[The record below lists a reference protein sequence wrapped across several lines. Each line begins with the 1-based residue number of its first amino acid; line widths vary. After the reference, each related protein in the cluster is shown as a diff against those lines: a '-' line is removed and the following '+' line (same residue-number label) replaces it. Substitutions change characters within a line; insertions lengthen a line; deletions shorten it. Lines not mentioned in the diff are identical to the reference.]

1 MRKIP
6 SPPKGWLLILS
17 LLTLLLSA
25 CSQDTSPHVS
35 SPPPASSP
43 PGSYNLPSGGACV
56 QLGQHP
62 QAPFANVRVSHDSYL
77 AHSEP
82 MLVENPRNPLNLVGG
97 TKFFTDP
104 KHYQFQIGYLSSF
117 DGGCT
122 WTDGGLLPGVQQRF
136 TLTSDISFAF
146 GTHNDVYALV
156 LYEARPG
163 MSGVAV
169 SASTDGGKTFGDPV
183 SVFESKES
191 QIFNDKPWIAV
202 DQTNGPRKGNIY
214 VVWSYD
220 YGNDCGAGNPCV
232 EEVAFSRSSD
242 GGKTFTAPSFIEGSS
257 AQFCT
262 NRLPDRLTHTRC
274 DAAIGATPVVLPDG
288 TLAVAFLNSYSSI
301 VEAGANV
308 PDRQLVVT
316 SPDGG
321 TTWTTPVSIST
332 VSDIYGYFP
341 PEHYRNLSLPAF
353 TCDPRTGQLYI
364 TWSDKATGDADILF
378 SASSDRG
385 RSWSR
390 PLRVNDDPRRNGA
403 QQFQPQ
409 IAVAPD
415 GVISISFF
423 DTRTDPAH
431 KFIDVFLAQSRDSG
445 ATFLQNTRVTTQSW
459 DPTIDAPID
468 GAGSQF
474 IGDYQGL
481 SVDNLFV
488 HPFWNDTRTGAQEIF
503 TAAIPSVSA

>member
-1 MRKIP
+1 MRETS
-6 SPPKGWLLILS
+6 SPLKSWLLIL
-17 LLTLLLSA
+17 LLLALVFAS
-25 CSQDTSPHVS
+25 CSQDNSRPTS
-35 SPPPASSP
+35 SPTPAPSPTSSYSL
-43 PGSYNLPSGGACV
+43 PGGGACV
-56 QLGQHP
+56 LLGQHP

-104 KHYQFQIGYLSSF
+104 KHYQFQIGYFSSF

-122 WTDGGLLPGVQQRF
+122 WIDGGLLPVVQQRF

-146 GTHNDVYALV
+146 GTHNDVYAAV

-169 SASTDGGKTFGDPV
+169 SASTDGGRTFGSPM

-191 QIFNDKPWIAV
+191 LIFNDKPWIAV

-214 VVWSYD
+214 VLWSYD

-242 GGKTFTAPSFIEGSS
+242 AGKTFTAPRFIEGS
-257 AQFCT
+257 APFCA
-262 NRLPDRLTHTRC
+262 NQLPDRSIHNRC

-301 VEAGANV
+301 VDIGAKI

-321 TTWTTPVSIST
+321 TTWTPPVSIAT
-332 VSDIYGYFP
+332 VSDIYGNFP

-353 TCDPRTGQLYI
+353 ACDPRTGQLYI

-385 RSWSR
+385 QSWSA
-390 PLRVNDDPRRNGA
+390 PLRVNDDPKHNGA

-409 IAVAPD
+409 IAVAPH

-431 KFIDVFLAQSRDSG
+431 KLSDVFLAQSRDHG
-445 ATFLQNTRVTTQSW
+445 ASFLKNTRVTTQSW
-459 DPTIDAPID
+459 DPTIDAPLD
-468 GAGSQF
+468 GSGSQF

-481 SVDNLFV
+481 AVDNLFV

-503 TAAIPSVSA
+503 TAAIPSIAA

>member
-1 MRKIP
+1 MRKT
-6 SPPKGWLLILS
+6 SELVKRWLLMFS
-17 LLTLLLSA
+17 LLALVLSA
-25 CSQDTSPHVS
+25 CNQDSNH
-35 SPPPASSP
+35 PASSP
-43 PGSYNLPSGGACV
+43 TSAPSATGGYSLAGGGPCV

-104 KHYQFQIGYLSSF
+104 KRYQFQIGYFASF

-122 WTDGGLLPGVQQRF
+122 WTDGGLLPGFQQRF
-136 TLTSDISFAF
+136 MLTSDITFAF
-146 GTHNDVYALV
+146 GTRNNVYALV
-156 LYEARPG
+156 LYEARG
-163 MSGVAV
+163 GLSGVAV
-169 SASTDGGKTFGDPV
+169 STSIDGGKTFGNPV
-183 SVFESKES
+183 SVFESNENQVFS
-191 QIFNDKPWIAV
+191 DKPWITV
-202 DQTNGPRKGNIY
+202 DQTNGPHSGDIY

-242 GGKTFTAPSFIEGSS
+242 GGNTFSKPQLIEGN
-257 AQFCT
+257 APFCA
-262 NRLPDRLTHTRC
+262 NPLPDRPAHSTRC
-274 DAAIGATPVVLPDG
+274 DGAIGATPVVMPDG
-288 TLAVAFLNSYSSI
+288 TLAVAYLNSYSA
-301 VEAGANV
+301 VVQAGNAI

-321 TTWTTPVSIST
+321 TTWTQPVSIAII
-332 VSDIYGYFP
+332 SDTDGYFP
-341 PEHYRNLSLPAF
+341 PETYRNLSLPAF
-353 TCDPRTGQLYI
+353 ACDPRTGQLYI

-385 RSWSR
+385 RTWSA
-390 PLRVNDDPRRNGA
+390 PLRVNDDPLRNGEE
-403 QQFQPQ
+403 QFQPQ
-409 IAVAPD
+409 MAVAPD

-423 DTRTDPAH
+423 DTRLDPAH
-431 KFIDVFLAQSRDSG
+431 KMIDVYLAQSRDHG
-445 ATFLQNTRVTTQSW
+445 ATFLKNERVTTQSW
-459 DPTIDAPID
+459 DPTVDAPVD
-468 GAGSQF
+468 SFGSQF

-481 SVDNLFV
+481 AADNLFV

-503 TAAIPSVSA
+503 TAAVPSV

>member
-1 MRKIP
+1 MRKTP
-6 SPPKGWLLILS
+6 SLLKGWLLIVS
-17 LLTLLLSA
+17 LLALLVSA
-25 CSQDTSPHVS
+25 CSQDTAPRASSPTPVS
-35 SPPPASSP
+35 SPT
-43 PGSYNLPSGGACV
+43 GSYSLPGGGACV

-62 QAPFANVRVSHDSYL
+62 QAPFASVRVSHDSYL

-104 KHYQFQIGYLSSF
+104 KHYQFQIGYFSSF

-146 GTHNDVYALV
+146 GTHNDVYAAV

-169 SASTDGGKTFGDPV
+169 SASTDGGRTFGDPV

-214 VVWSYD
+214 LVWSYD
-220 YGNDCGAGNPCV
+220 YGNDCGQGNPCV

-242 GGKTFTAPSFIEGSS
+242 GGKTFTAPRFIEGS
-257 AQFCT
+257 APFCA
-262 NRLPDRLTHTRC
+262 NQLPDRSTHTRC
-274 DAAIGATPVVLPDG
+274 DGAIGATPAVRPDG

-301 VEAGANV
+301 VEAGAKI
-308 PDRQLVVT
+308 PDRLLVVT

-321 TTWTTPVSIST
+321 TTWTPPVSIST
-332 VSDIYGYFP
+332 VSDIYGYFL
-341 PEHYRNLSLPAF
+341 PERYRNLSLPAF
-353 TCDPRTGQLYI
+353 ACNPRTGQLYI
-364 TWSDKATGDADILF
+364 TWSDKTTGDADILF
-378 SASSDRG
+378 SASG
-385 RSWSR
+385 NGGQSWSA
-390 PLRVNDDPRRNGA
+390 PLRVNDDPVRNGA

-431 KFIDVFLAQSRDSG
+431 KLIDVFLARSRNSG
-445 ATFLQNTRVTTQSW
+445 VSFLKNVRVTTQSW
-459 DPTIDAPID
+459 DPAIDAPID
-468 GAGSQF
+468 GSGSQF

-481 SVDNLFV
+481 AADNLFV

-503 TAAIPSVSA
+503 TAAVPGTAA